1 MCEYQ
6 GGAESMLSCEKYLI
20 YVNYLI
26 IIVSLQSRRL
36 SAESDLI
43 LISSIESPCL
53 VDFGREEHEEKT
65 IFLPPPLPYLS
76 RFWPTHLVAIIPF
89 SNRSLL

>member
-43 LISSIESPCL
+43 IISSIESPCW
-53 VDFGREEHEEKT
+53 VDFGREEHDEKT
-65 IFLPPPLPYLS
+65 IFLPPLPSLTS
-76 RFWPTHLVAIIPF
+76 PVSDPPT
-89 SNRSLL
+89 

>member
-1 MCEYQ
+1 
-6 GGAESMLSCEKYLI
+6 MLSCEKYLI

-43 LISSIESPCL
+43 IISSIESPCL

-65 IFLPPPLPYLS
+65 IFLPPSPPLPLPFLTHPLS
-76 RFWPTHLVAIIPF
+76 GNYSFP
-89 SNRSLL
+89 